1 MPLLVDGLMLEEFQD
16 VLILL
21 LEIFVGL
28 ASFTACLVAVDKLY
42 LFYACVFYKVMA
54 FVSPNAWEPT
64 LRYPRR
70 FKRNAKK
77 AIEKDFFKQCE
88 MACPIYQEKERSRAV
103 LEATLGPVI
112 AGKKG
117 KAPTE
122 DELRRVV
129 QIKDACASFLAAH
142 GLGGRAP

>member
-1 MPLLVDGLMLEEFQD
+1 MPETFDAILRDHGEWRY
-16 VLILL
+16 VL
-21 LEIFVGL
+21 
-28 ASFTACLVAVDKLY
+28 D
-42 LFYACVFYKVMA
+42 
-54 FVSPNAWEPT
+54 
-64 LRYPRR
+64 R

-77 AIEKDFFKQCE
+77 AIEKEFFKQCE

-103 LEATLGPVI
+103 LEATLGPALVPVI

-122 DELRRVV
+122 DELRRVM

-142 GLGGRAP
+142 GLGSRAP

>member
-1 MPLLVDGLMLEEFQD
+1 MPETFDAILRDHGAWRY
-16 VLILL
+16 VL
-21 LEIFVGL
+21 
-28 ASFTACLVAVDKLY
+28 D
-42 LFYACVFYKVMA
+42 
-54 FVSPNAWEPT
+54 
-64 LRYPRR
+64 R

-103 LEATLGPVI
+103 LEATLGAAI

-122 DELRRVV
+122 DELRRVM

-142 GLGGRAP
+142 GVGSRAP